1 MALQELILQGRFS
14 GRTRQDW
21 KDKIRNKSFKI
32 PNTAIGDL
40 CVEVPEE
47 RRMGAKCMKGQRV
60 GTAPVH
66 QVYGIPPVIN
76 CAGLLL
82 LNI

>member
-1 MALQELILQGRFS
+1 LKDQIL
-14 GRTRQDW
+14 
-21 KDKIRNKSFKI
+21 NKSFRIHNIAK
-32 PNTAIGDL
+32 GDL

-82 LNI
+82 LNVKENF